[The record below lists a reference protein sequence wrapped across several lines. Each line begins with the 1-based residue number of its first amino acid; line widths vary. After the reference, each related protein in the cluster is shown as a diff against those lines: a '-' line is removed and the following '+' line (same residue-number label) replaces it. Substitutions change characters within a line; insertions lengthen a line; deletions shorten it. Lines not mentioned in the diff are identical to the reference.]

1 MAWNGNSLYL
11 LNACFRSHCELIH
24 AYIYFFFAVPRAGPR
39 NMRVFE
45 TTTSTISIG
54 WDHAEG
60 PVQQYKIAYAPLTG
74 DPITE
79 FVSKSIYLVIHSF
92 NTIYLRILSI
102 CTTFRS
108 ATWSDI
114 NKKMYCTWFI
124 SAHYSGFLC
133 RLLFPATEIMLS
145 FKICF
150 LTPRTTSQ
158 SRQFILRDLADL

>member
-1 MAWNGNSLYL
+1 MEKAQELTEKEKHVSYIFKNNALWHEMEIQL
-11 LNACFRSHCELIH
+11 LNACYRSHCELIH
-24 AYIYFFFAVPRAGPR
+24 EYIYLFFAVPRAGPR

-92 NTIYLRILSI
+92 NT
-102 CTTFRS
+102 
-108 ATWSDI
+108 
-114 NKKMYCTWFI
+114 FI
-124 SAHYSGFLC
+124 
-133 RLLFPATEIMLS
+133 
-145 FKICF
+145 
-150 LTPRTTSQ
+150 
-158 SRQFILRDLADL
+158 